1 MTTDTA
7 HTQIDPNQ
15 ATAFEVALEAR
26 REQLAALPEELVARR
41 LRLDV
46 ATVSTTAGI
55 AVGQVEEL
63 REILV
68 EEFGS
73 KATAL
78 LDGLDTTAR
87 AARQADVELG
97 TMDEASE
104 LAALHREVLSQ
115 HERLILDA
123 DSLAVRGFIARERL
137 AGSRDLRSY
146 QGALNSLLGVIAVLR
161 SSWADIEAHTPVKMA
176 DLARASDV
184 AAKMG
189 SALSKRQHGA
199 LRSAAIETRARAL
212 SLLVREYELLRRMV
226 TYVRW
231 FEDDADRFMP
241 SLYAGR
247 GGRGKKDVE
256 PEPDDD
262 TEDLTPVPGPV
273 PNNGGPAFVS

>member
-78 LDGLDTTAR
+78 LEFLDER
-87 AARQADVELG
+87 AA
-97 TMDEASE
+97 
-104 LAALHREVLSQ
+104 
-115 HERLILDA
+115 
-123 DSLAVRGFIARERL
+123 
-137 AGSRDLRSY
+137 
-146 QGALNSLLGVIAVLR
+146 
-161 SSWADIEAHTPVKMA
+161 
-176 DLARASDV
+176 
-184 AAKMG
+184 
-189 SALSKRQHGA
+189 
-199 LRSAAIETRARAL
+199 
-212 SLLVREYELLRRMV
+212 
-226 TYVRW
+226 
-231 FEDDADRFMP
+231 
-241 SLYAGR
+241 
-247 GGRGKKDVE
+247 
-256 PEPDDD
+256 
-262 TEDLTPVPGPV
+262 
-273 PNNGGPAFVS
+273 